1 MRHTSILISILI
13 LILHSYDIKAQN
25 GKLYD
30 VEGLLLIEHIYEN
43 GVYKPLWH
51 TKRGKVYPFGNT
63 LFDNTTRL
71 FSSEQAYEDFLKHN
85 HSDTSLT
92 FKGQY
97 VVCFLI
103 SKKGKVIEDYT

>member
-1 MRHTSILISILI
+1 MRHTSILTSILI

-51 TKRGKVYPFGNT
+51 TRFSKNRTNT
-63 LFDNTTRL
+63 VSKITILFRKSMGID
-71 FSSEQAYEDFLKHN
+71 H
-85 HSDTSLT
+85 
-92 FKGQY
+92 
-97 VVCFLI
+97 
-103 SKKGKVIEDYT
+103 

>member
-43 GVYKPLWH
+43 GMYKPLWH
-51 TKRGKVYPFGNT
+51 TKRGK
-63 LFDNTTRL
+63 
-71 FSSEQAYEDFLKHN
+71 A
-85 HSDTSLT
+85 
-92 FKGQY
+92 
-97 VVCFLI
+97 
-103 SKKGKVIEDYT
+103 